1 MGDTERTC
9 APKRII
15 AGSKTPRAAWF
26 WYSLIA
32 VLFWGA
38 WAILSKIGSEG
49 VPVET
54 TQFLFTVGAIPV
66 ALVLLAAKRFKISRN
81 SKGVAY
87 SLGNGIASG
96 LGMLALYAA
105 LRSGGNTSVIMV
117 TTALYPMIT
126 VLLAFLILR
135 ERLTKL
141 QLMGL
146 VLAGVAMVVF
156 SL

>member
-1 MGDTERTC
+1 VNDKEWTRSP
-9 APKRII
+9 APVV
-15 AGSKTPRAAWF
+15 AGSELPRAAWL
-26 WYSLIA
+26 WYSMMAII
-32 VLFWGA
+32 FWGA
-38 WAILSKIGSEG
+38 WAVLSKLGSRLI
-49 VPVET
+49 PAET
-54 TQFLFTVGAIPV
+54 TQFLFTVGAVPV
-66 ALVLLAAKRFKISRN
+66 AFVLLAAKRFKIGSN
-81 SKGVAY
+81 GKGVAY

-105 LRSGGNTSVIMV
+105 FRSGGNTSVIMV

-141 QLMGL
+141 QLVGL
-146 VLAGVAMVVF
+146 LLAGAAMVIF

>member
-1 MGDTERTC
+1 M
-9 APKRII
+9 
-15 AGSKTPRAAWF
+15 
-26 WYSLIA
+26 
-32 VLFWGA
+32 
-38 WAILSKIGSEG
+38 
-49 VPVET
+49 PVET

-105 LRSGGNTSVIMV
+105 FRSGGNTSVIMV